1 MESRLY
7 IHATN
12 VHQGGGK
19 SLLLS
24 IVNSLPSGLA
34 ILVLDSRMGLPPKIH
49 EHSQVI
55 KVKPSI
61 LQRAKAE
68 MWLAKNVRP
77 QDTVLCFGNLP
88 PLFKSKGHCVVF
100 IQNRYLI
107 DDVSLSRFSLKVM
120 LRINIERF
128 WLAEKLRN
136 VDEFVVQTQ
145 TMKVLLQKKIEGKIK
160 IHILPF
166 VESLQGY
173 SRNLS
178 LLASQEKKDFD
189 FIYVASGEP
198 HKNHQCL
205 LDAWSLLAKEG
216 LFPSLCLTLNERDFG
231 KICTEIVEKNKK
243 HNMKVINVGALSRKE
258 VLMYYVNAGALI
270 YPSKFESFGLPLIE
284 ARQADLPIL
293 AGELDYVR
301 DVVDPEQTFD
311 PGSPMSIARAV
322 KRFMGVNEAELPLLD
337 ASDFVKKILEL
348 RRRL

>member
-24 IVNSLPSGLA
+24 LVNSLPSGLV
-34 ILVLDSRMGLPPKIH
+34 ILVSDSRMVLPAKVH
-49 EHSQVI
+49 EHLQII
-55 KVKPSI
+55 KVKPTMS
-61 LQRAKAE
+61 QRVKAE
-68 MWLAKNVRP
+68 IWLAKNVRP
-77 QDTVLCFGNLP
+77 QDVVLCFGNLP

-100 IQNRYLI
+100 MQNRYLI
-107 DDVSLSRFSLKVM
+107 DDISSSRLSLKAM

-128 WLAEKLRN
+128 WLTQKLRN
-136 VDEFVVQTQ
+136 VDEFAVQTQ
-145 TMKVLLQKKIEGKIK
+145 TMSALLQKKIGRRIRT
-160 IHILPF
+160 HILPF
-166 VESLQGY
+166 VENRQGY
-173 SRNLS
+173 SRNAS
-178 LLASQEKKDFD
+178 LLESREKKDFD

-231 KICTEIVEKNKK
+231 KICTEIDEKNK
-243 HNMKVINVGALSRKE
+243 NYNLKVINVGALSHKE

-270 YPSKFESFGLPLIE
+270 YPSKFESYGLPLIE

-311 PGSPMSIARAV
+311 PESPTSIARAV

-337 ASDFVKKILEL
+337 ASNFVKKILEL
-348 RRRL
+348 RRQL